1 MADPEL
7 DLHTQRKQAPNN
19 DPEAVAGAKELWD
32 KFYRETATKCI
43 HAARGEVSRPST
55 CLS

>member
-55 CLS
+55 RLS